1 MKKNAKLRKK
11 KIKRTETADENH
23 QREELNAETESQETE
38 EIRTESRETGNPL
51 TEEMTEVTGMRG
63 ALSLLQEEMIQ

>member
-1 MKKNAKLRKK
+1 MQNVKKNAKLRKK
-11 KIKRTETADENH
+11 KIKRTETAEENH
-23 QREELNAETESQETE
+23 QREELNAETE